1 MIAINHHKHPYHQIS
16 IYMVHIMSGF
26 VLNLLK
32 WYLSSQRL
40 IILPC
45 ESYYCIAPEI

>member
-26 VLNLLK
+26 VLNVAQVVSFFPKIDNIALWKLL
-32 WYLSSQRL
+32 
-40 IILPC
+40 
-45 ESYYCIAPEI
+45 